1 MNITRK
7 QLANAIRALSI
18 DAVEKAKS
26 GHPGAPLGM
35 ADIAEVLWN
44 DFMKHNP
51 LNPKWIDR
59 DRFVLSNGHASMLLY
74 SLLHLT
80 GYDVTIED
88 IKAFRQFHS
97 KTAGH
102 PEYGLC
108 PGVETTTGPLGQG
121 LANAVGMA
129 IAEKILSDTFNR
141 GDLKIV
147 DHYTYVF
154 AGDGDLMEG
163 VAHEAISLAGTLGLG
178 KLIVFWD
185 NNGISIDGEVED
197 WFSENVP
204 KRFKACGWHVIKDV
218 DGHNPDAIKEA
229 IIEARNQTVKP
240 TLICCKTIIGHG
252 SPNKA
257 CKEVCHGSP
266 LGEKEVELVRKQINW
281 NYPPFVIPDDI
292 YKAWDA
298 RQKGAQWEKE
308 WNELFEEYR
317 KHYPELAAEF
327 LRRMNAQLPENFAKE
342 ADDFVAKTQVEGKDM
357 ATRQSANLALEKYAS
372 IIPELLG
379 GSADLT
385 PSNLTAWSGSQA
397 IKKCLPFT
405 GKNYIHYGV
414 REFSM
419 AAIMNGIALHG
430 GFIPYGGTFLVF
442 SDYARNAIRLS
453 SMMKQRV
460 IYVFTHDSIGV
471 GEDGP
476 THQPVEHITSLRL
489 IPGLTVIRPAD
500 DVEAAVAWRQAI
512 EKKDGPTCLVLSR
525 QKVAHQNR
533 TNEQIANIYKG
544 GYILYEPD
552 KTPNAIIIATGSEVE
567 IAMKAVD
574 ILKEK
579 GIPTRVVSMPSL
591 EIFEMQEKSYKE
603 YVLPS
608 DITARVAVEAGSTL
622 GWYKYVGCKGKVIGI
637 DRFGESAPA
646 KILYEYFGITP
657 ERVAEAVIEV
667 ISNQKGESKI

>member
-18 DAVEKAKS
+18 DAIEKAKS

-51 LNPKWIDR
+51 SNPKWINR

-88 IKAFRQFHS
+88 IKAFRQLHS

-141 GDLKIV
+141 GDLKII

-154 AGDGDLMEG
+154 CGDGDLMEG

-197 WFSENVP
+197 WFSEDVP

-240 TLICCKTIIGHG
+240 TLICCKTIIGYG

-342 ADDFVAKTQVEGKDM
+342 ADYLVAKTQIEGKDM

-512 EKKDGPTCLVLSR
+512 ERKDGPTCLVLSR
-525 QKVAHQNR
+525 QKVTHQNR

-579 GIPTRVVSMPSL
+579 GIPTRVVSMPSI

-622 GWYKYVGCKGKVIGI
+622 GWYKYVGSKGKVIGI

-667 ISNQKGESKI
+667 ISNK

>member
-525 QKVAHQNR
+525 QKVAHLKR
-533 TNEQIANIYKG
+533 KNEQIVNIYKG
-544 GYILYEPD
+544 GYILYEPEV
-552 KTPNAIIIATGSEVE
+552 TPQAIIIASGSEVE
-567 IAMKAVD
+567 IAIKAVD

-579 GIPTRVVSMPSL
+579 GIPIRVVSMPSV
-591 EIFEMQEKSYKE
+591 EIFESQEETYKQ
-603 YVLPS
+603 YVLPPQ
-608 DITARVAVEAGSTL
+608 IKARVAVEAGSTL

-657 ERVAEAVIEV
+657 EKVAEAVIETLNN
-667 ISNQKGESKI
+667 S